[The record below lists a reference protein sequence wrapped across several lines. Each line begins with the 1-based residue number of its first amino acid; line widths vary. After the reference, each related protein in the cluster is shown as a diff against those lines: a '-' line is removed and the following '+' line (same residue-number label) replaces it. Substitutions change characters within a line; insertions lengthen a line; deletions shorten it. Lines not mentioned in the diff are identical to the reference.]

1 MRSILSWT
9 KQRHAGVAAAALLAV
24 GGIFLAPSA
33 TASAKD
39 YDIAGTVDC
48 GVKSGHDCSIGNTV
62 NIWTDDL
69 GGGKQ
74 LATVDVSWIKKQLPD
89 LDQDDPID
97 LEVQDQPD
105 GTIQATGVT
114 GEGDFVDREN
124 FGVRE
129 EYNGMKGSI
138 QANVGRAKNDD
149 EKMND
154 KGIHRQED
162 LHHH

>member
-1 MRSILSWT
+1 MVSFMSWS
-9 KQRHAGVAAAALLAV
+9 KQRSVGVTAAALLAV
-24 GGIFLAPSA
+24 SGIFLAPST
-33 TASAKD
+33 TAAAKD

-48 GVKSGHDCSIGNTV
+48 GVKSGHGCSIGDTLNV
-62 NIWTDDL
+62 WTDDL

-74 LATVDVSWIKKQLPD
+74 LATIDVSWIRKQLPD

-105 GTIQATGVT
+105 GTIQATGVS
-114 GEGDFVDREN
+114 GEGDFVDRMN

-138 QANVGRAKNDD
+138 QAGVGRSRNDD
-149 EKMND
+149 ERMND

>member
-1 MRSILSWT
+1 MPGTHLRTMR
-9 KQRHAGVAAAALLAV
+9 AMAAASTGALL
-24 GGIFLAPSA
+24 GLATLLIGPA
-33 TASAKD
+33 TIASAKE

-48 GVKSGHDCSIGNTV
+48 GVRSGHHCSIGDTIV
-62 NIWTDDL
+62 VLTDDL
-69 GGGKQ
+69 GGSKQ
-74 LATVDVSWIKKQLPD
+74 PATIDVSWIKKQLPGV
-89 LDQDDPID
+89 DQDDAID

-105 GTIQATGVT
+105 GTIQAIGVQ
-114 GEGDFVDREN
+114 GEGDFVDRLN

-138 QANVGRAKNDD
+138 QAHVGRAHDDD
-149 EKMND
+149 ERMND